1 MLGSSLRAVLLWAYL
16 GTDVTKWWLM
26 GESRQ
31 RSDRVGSGIAMGVL
45 VLLCEAVGFLAWVL
59 FS

>member
-1 MLGSSLRAVLLWAYL
+1 
-16 GTDVTKWWLM
+16 M

-31 RSDRVGSGIAMGVL
+31 RSDRVGSCIAMGVL